1 MAQNLLNRL
10 LWALALVAL
19 QVLVFNH
26 VHLWGYAT
34 PVVYVYVLCL
44 FSLETSRGEWLLWG
58 FFVGL
63 FADMFTAT
71 PGLGA
76 ASLTFTALCAPGLL
90 RLFTPKDGVE
100 GLAPTYR
107 TLGRWK
113 YVGYVTSLVLCHQAA
128 MVLFEFFSFFN
139 PLDMLVTYLGS
150 SALTLVLVLVLGRL
164 QGKKGRDT
172 AHGG

>member
-10 LWALALVAL
+10 VWALALVAL

-76 ASLTFTALCAPGLL
+76 ASLTFTAL
-90 RLFTPKDGVE
+90 
-100 GLAPTYR
+100 
-107 TLGRWK
+107 
-113 YVGYVTSLVLCHQAA
+113 
-128 MVLFEFFSFFN
+128 
-139 PLDMLVTYLGS
+139 
-150 SALTLVLVLVLGRL
+150 
-164 QGKKGRDT
+164 
-172 AHGG
+172 